1 MQPETL
7 KVGELARRS
16 GLSIRTLHHYDE
28 LGLLSPSLRTAS
40 GYRLYTPEDVARL
53 QRILSLRQL
62 GFSLEEIKRCI
73 DEPGFSPI
81 RVLELHLARAREQ
94 LALQQ
99 ELCRRLEA
107 LATQLRSAETPSVDQ
122 LVETIEVMTMFE
134 KYYTP
139 EQLQELEARRQA
151 LGEDALRQV
160 QEEWPRLI
168 AQVRAEMEKGSD
180 PASEPVQKLARR
192 WQELID
198 AFTGGNPGIE
208 KSLGTLY
215 QQEPGMSARFGLD
228 PQLMAYVNRAMA
240 AAKKPE

>member
-1 MQPETL
+1 MQPEPL
-7 KVGELARRS
+7 KVGELARRT

-40 GYRLYTPEDVARL
+40 GYRLYTQEDVARL

-62 GFSLEEIKRCI
+62 GFALEEIKRCI
-73 DEPGFSPI
+73 DEPGYSPV

-94 LALQQ
+94 LAVQQ
-99 ELCRRLEA
+99 ELCKRLEA
-107 LATQLRSAETPSVDQ
+107 LATQLRSAEAPSVDQ
-122 LVETIEVMTMFE
+122 LVQTIEVMTMFE

-151 LGEDALRQV
+151 LGEDAIRQV

-168 AQVRAEMEKGSD
+168 AQVKAEMEKGTD
-180 PASEPVQKLARR
+180 PASEPVRKLARR
-192 WQELID
+192 WQELLQ

-208 KSLGTLY
+208 KSLNTLH
-215 QQEPGMSARFGLD
+215 QQEPGVGARFGMD
-228 PQLMAYVNRAMA
+228 PGLMAYVGRAMA
-240 AAKKPE
+240 ALKKPE

>member
-7 KVGELARRS
+7 KVGELAKRT

-81 RVLELHLARAREQ
+81 RVLELHLTRAREQ

-122 LVETIEVMTMFE
+122 LVQTIEVMTMFE

-151 LGEDALRQV
+151 LGEDAIRQV
-160 QEEWPRLI
+160 QEEWPQLI
-168 AQVRAEMEKGSD
+168 AQMRAELDKGTD

-192 WQELID
+192 WGELVR

-208 KSLGTLY
+208 KSLGTMY
-215 QQEPGMSARFGLD
+215 QQEPAMGARFGLD
-228 PQLMAYVNRAMA
+228 ARLFDYVNRAMA